1 MLKLMAIKPLWVI
14 DLWCYIWIFEMF
26 LSHNSHGLIGIC
38 HRANIHPIKNVAQY
52 LHFPFLCKKEL
63 IFRNVNWHLL
73 NNNNKVFFFFFH
85 KNVDTL
91 EQEMRFLFKKLIV
104 SFWKSNLFKN
114 SIFLLNQVEVQS
126 FAYFLAYKIQIVYH
140 TFSLGL

>member
-1 MLKLMAIKPLWVI
+1 
-14 DLWCYIWIFEMF
+14 MF

-63 IFRNVNWHLL
+63 IFRNVNLHLL
-73 NNNNKVFFFFFH
+73 NNNKHIILIFFH

-91 EQEMRFLFKKLIV
+91 EQENEIPF
-104 SFWKSNLFKN
+104 
-114 SIFLLNQVEVQS
+114 
-126 FAYFLAYKIQIVYH
+126 
-140 TFSLGL
+140 